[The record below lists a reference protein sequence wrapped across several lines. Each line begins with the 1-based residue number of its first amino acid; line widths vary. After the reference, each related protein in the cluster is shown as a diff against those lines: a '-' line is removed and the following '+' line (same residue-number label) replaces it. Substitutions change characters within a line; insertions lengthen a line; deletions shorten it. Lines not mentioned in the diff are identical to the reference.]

1 MSLNNLKI
9 ILHFAWIITFVILA
23 LALRDTLAGPAFK
36 VLLVL
41 TALNAIRL
49 SGKRSE
55 QTGVGQPGAAEIG
68 QATH

>member
-9 ILHFAWIITFVILA
+9 ILHFAWMITFMILA
-23 LALRDTLAGPAFK
+23 LALRDTLAGPVCK

-49 SGKRSE
+49 ASKGSE
-55 QTGVGQPGAAEIG
+55 QTRAEQPSAAEIG
-68 QATH
+68 QTAH